1 MLPSISSHL
10 HPSLVNARWRGSHF
24 HSTPRDGEGF
34 PSLSRLFESIGR
46 NEEGRPS
53 PLRLWVLFDATRGET
68 LPVCL
73 TLFDATRRGDPPRRV
88 CSTLF
93 DATRRG
99 DPPRRVCSTLFDT
112 TRRGD
117 PPRRVPL
124 MFFDATRH
132 RTPGVCPF
140 GRTLGVRA
148 LSI

>member
-1 MLPSISSHL
+1 MEGNHTFIPHY
-10 HPSLVNARWRGSHF
+10 ATGRGN
-24 HSTPRDGEGF
+24 

-53 PLRLWVLFDATRGET
+53 PLRLWVLFDAMRGET
-68 LPVCL
+68 LPICL
-73 TLFDATRRGDPPRRV
+73 TLFDA
-88 CSTLF
+88 
-93 DATRRG
+93 
-99 DPPRRVCSTLFDT
+99 